1 MVIIKVEERE
11 KEQRSSFNFRA
22 GPTLKKLRT
31 QRIQAMTNKSKEL
44 AAGCLFVI
52 ARLTSIIVEVGKAFG
67 DSVYLSLG
75 SFLAFRAFFD
85 L

>member
-1 MVIIKVEERE
+1 
-11 KEQRSSFNFRA
+11 
-22 GPTLKKLRT
+22 
-31 QRIQAMTNKSKEL
+31 MTNKSKEL